1 MDDYK
6 PMSTTLKEA
15 DPCPDCGGPLPSGAL
30 AGLCPA
36 CLLAQGFPTDAG
48 GPEKPSRFEA
58 PPLER
63 IAALFPQLEV
73 VAMVGTGGMGAVYKA
88 RQPALDRWVALK
100 VLPAD
105 GPGGALSEERCKQ
118 RLWARLPE
126 AAR

>member
-1 MDDYK
+1 MN
-6 PMSTTLKEA
+6 PTHS
-15 DPCPDCGGPLPSGAL
+15 CPECGKPLPADSQHQ
-30 AGLCPA
+30 LCPA
-36 CLLAQGFPTDAG
+36 CLLAQGFPTDTG
-48 GPEKPSRFEA
+48 GPEKPGRFVA

-63 IAALFPQLEV
+63 IAALFPLLEV

-105 GPGGALSEERCKQ
+105 GPGGALSKERCKQ
-118 RLWARLPE
+118 RLWAGLPE